1 MSENYNKITAEVVKD
16 AEGRT
21 IGARVAIHSSDG
33 TAKTAAISL
42 DGAIIVSAYD
52 TMRQSLVGR
61 DTIYPACWSE
71 KAAISPKP
79 PVKRFIPPTIE
90 KVREYCKERGNRVD
104 PVAFVSFYE
113 SNGWKVGRNAMK
125 DWRAAVRTWEQ
136 REGRAKCTNSGARNT
151 NSGAK
156 SIELPTSLPPMS
168 ELEKILAR
176 KGRK

>member
-1 MSENYNKITAEVVKD
+1 MSENYNQVTAAVATD
-16 AEGRT
+16 AKGRPT
-21 IGARVAIHSSDG
+21 GARVTIYSPDG
-33 TAKTAAISL
+33 TRKEALIL
-42 DGAIIVSAYD
+42 PDGAIIVSAYG
-52 TMRQSLVGR
+52 TRQNLVGR
-61 DTIYPACWSE
+61 DTIYPACW
-71 KAAISPKP
+71 AAEAPLSPKP
-79 PVKRFIPPTIE
+79 PVKRFIPPTVE
-90 KVREYCKERGNRVD
+90 EVREYCKERGNRVD

-136 REGRAKCTNSGARNT
+136 REGGAKCT

-156 SIELPTSLPPMS
+156 SIELPTSLPPMN

>member
-1 MSENYNKITAEVVKD
+1 MSENYNEITAEVVKD

-21 IGARVAIHSSDG
+21 IGTNVTIYSPDG
-33 TAKTAAISL
+33 TRKEALIL
-42 DGAIIVSAYD
+42 PEYMIIVSAYD
-52 TMRQSLVGR
+52 TRQNLVGR
-61 DTIYPACWSE
+61 DTIYPACW
-71 KAAISPKP
+71 AAEAPLSPKP
-79 PVKRFIPPTIE
+79 PVKRFIPPTVE
-90 KVREYCKERGNRVD
+90 EVREYCEARGNRVD

-136 REGRAKCTNSGARNT
+136 REGGAKCTNSGAKNT

>member
-42 DGAIIVSAYD
+42 DGAIIVSAYG
-52 TMRQSLVGR
+52 TRQNLVGR
-61 DTIYPACWSE
+61 DTIYPACW
-71 KAAISPKP
+71 AAEAPLSPKP
-79 PVKRFIPPTIE
+79 PVKRFIPPTVE
-90 KVREYCKERGNRVD
+90 EVREYCKERGNRVD

-136 REGRAKCTNSGARNT
+136 REGGAKCT

-156 SIELPTSLPPMS
+156 SIELPTSLPPMN